1 MRSEGT
7 DLERDAVKFTAG
19 FYSMASVITE
29 MSTFSPFSISQE
41 GLKIQVNSTQNC
53 DSAKISQTKF
63 LKTTFKEHCDW
74 PGPGLRGRR
83 IPEKSTRASHVTK
96 ISDNFRLSLGEKYF
110 QHIAKFL
117 VRVVVCCSC

>member
-1 MRSEGT
+1 MRSVGT
-7 DLERDAVKFTAG
+7 DRERDAVKFTAG

-63 LKTTFKEHCDW
+63 LKLLSKNIAIGQDW
-74 PGPGLRGRR
+74 EGVAFQRRRRGL
-83 IPEKSTRASHVTK
+83 VT
-96 ISDNFRLSLGEKYF
+96 
-110 QHIAKFL
+110 
-117 VRVVVCCSC
+117 

>member
-1 MRSEGT
+1 
-7 DLERDAVKFTAG
+7 
-19 FYSMASVITE
+19 MASVITE
-29 MSTFSPFSISQE
+29 MSTFSPFSISQK

-74 PGPGLRGRR
+74 PRLGGRR

-96 ISDNFRLSLGEKYF
+96 ISDRFPFVAWREIFSAHCQVSGESCRVL
-110 QHIAKFL
+110 FL
-117 VRVVVCCSC
+117 LED

>member
-1 MRSEGT
+1 
-7 DLERDAVKFTAG
+7 
-19 FYSMASVITE
+19 MASVITE

-74 PGPGLRGRR
+74 PGLGGRR
-83 IPEKSTRASHVTK
+83 IPEKSTSASHVTK

>member
-74 PGPGLRGRR
+74 PGPGLGGRR